1 METYVKPNLEIVEI
15 PGYAVITV
23 DTCDNKTPDMTASDN
38 ELIGG

>member
-15 PGYAVITV
+15 PGYAIVMTGS
-23 DTCDNKTPDMTASDN
+23 CDPQMPDVPASDN